1 MLKREVRT
9 LVGVVGM
16 KENLLHFLEADSAPR
31 VCRRLLLFRSSKWNR
46 TRYNCYTTAA
56 QGKSPTNSAR
66 NSVFL
71 RRARSTTRRSPC
83 GAAIP
88 PAATRVPEG
97 RRRLYPNTKCSVQR
111 PPKRLEPRSD

>member
-71 RRARSTTRRSPC
+71 RRVRSTTRRSPC

-88 PAATRVPEG
+88 PATTRVPEG
-97 RRRLYPNTKCSVQR
+97 RRRLILQAASARNHR
-111 PPKRLEPRSD
+111 R